1 MENLVHRVQFVA
13 YGVIAAFLLMSAISV
28 VNWTVTAWVCTVS
41 LLISLISNQVSEL
54 RFKRWAT
61 RPLSDPVKTPSIW
74 RPTAIHLSD
83 TIQDSRDAEKAYIE
97 AFRDIRNTADKLPDA
112 CVIILKDGRI
122 GEMNASANGLLGLS
136 KDDTGQY
143 FGALIRDHALNQ
155 AIAQSQFNEAIEIVS
170 PPNDQVQLEVRLIA
184 LDEDRILLIAR
195 DVTQLHKLLSVRQDF
210 IANVSHELKTP
221 ITILL
226 GYMESLV
233 DDELDTNT
241 VRELIERLHGPTN
254 RLKALVED
262 LMTLTQ
268 LESEPHLDPANLSV
282 IDGKQLIEKVVN
294 EAEPLGLEKHK
305 FIVSVDPDTRAEC
318 VVDEIHSAV
327 LNLVANAIRYSPDGG
342 EITIRW
348 LDKNDDTVRLE
359 VQDCG
364 IGIPNEHIPRITER
378 FYRVKSQPA
387 GISRGT
393 GLGLAIVKHILLRHR
408 TKLNVE
414 STVGEGSLFYFD
426 IPKRVV
432 AT

>member
-1 MENLVHRVQFVA
+1 MENLVQRVQFVG
-13 YGVIAAFLLMSAISV
+13 YVVIVAFLLMSAIAL
-28 VNWTVTAWVCTVS
+28 VNWTVTAWVCTVT
-41 LLISLISNQVSEL
+41 LFVSLITNQVFQH
-54 RFKRWAT
+54 RFKRWAS
-61 RPLSDPVKTPSIW
+61 RPLTDPGKTPSVW
-74 RPTAIHLSD
+74 RPTAVHLSD
-83 TIQDSRDAEKAYIE
+83 TIQDSRDAEKAYLE
-97 AFRDIRNTADKLPDA
+97 AFRDIRATADKLPDA

-122 GEMNASANGLLGLS
+122 GEMNASAHGLLGLS
-136 KDDTGQY
+136 KSDAGQY

-155 AIAQSQFNEAIEIVS
+155 AIAQSQFKEAIEIVA
-170 PPNDQVQLEVRLIA
+170 PPNDQIRLEVRLIA

-233 DDELDTNT
+233 DDELDTQT
-241 VRELIERLHGPTN
+241 VRELIERLQGPTN

-282 IDGKQLIEKVVN
+282 IDGNQLIEKVVN
-294 EAEPLGLEKHK
+294 EAEPLSLATHK
-305 FIVSVDPDTRAEC
+305 FVVNIDHDTLAQC
-318 VVDEIHSAV
+318 VEDEIHSA
-327 LNLVANAIRYSPDGG
+327 LFNLVANAIRYSPDGG

-348 LDKNDDTVRLE
+348 LNNDDDTVRLE

-364 IGIPNEHIPRITER
+364 IGIPNEHLPRITER

-393 GLGLAIVKHILLRHR
+393 GLGLAIVKHILLRHGS
-408 TKLNVE
+408 KLNVE
-414 STVGEGSLFYFD
+414 SAVGDGSLFYFD
-426 IPKRVV
+426 IPKI
-432 AT
+432 ASTT